1 VLLRSRAPRRQAVRE
16 QPRARRHQEAAAR
29 GRSGRWWRSAAAA
42 GEGQGQQPV
51 RRFNADERVDVQ
63 ELGGVAELDGDQ
75 GLGDGVPL
83 LVIVA
88 PELGAVGVVR
98 ALPQVRRGHGLLP
111 PGRRPEAHRDRQAI
125 VKFVLS
131 QGMITTHCAFVNE
144 QLR

>member
-16 QPRARRHQEAAAR
+16 QARARGHQEAAAR
-29 GRSGRWWRSAAAA
+29 GRGGRRWRSAAAA
-42 GEGQGQQPV
+42 GGEGQGQQPV

-83 LVIVA
+83 PVVVA

-98 ALPQVRRGHGLLP
+98 GLPQVRRGHGLLP
-111 PGRRPEAHRDRQAI
+111 PGRRPEAHRDR
-125 VKFVLS
+125 
-131 QGMITTHCAFVNE
+131 
-144 QLR
+144 